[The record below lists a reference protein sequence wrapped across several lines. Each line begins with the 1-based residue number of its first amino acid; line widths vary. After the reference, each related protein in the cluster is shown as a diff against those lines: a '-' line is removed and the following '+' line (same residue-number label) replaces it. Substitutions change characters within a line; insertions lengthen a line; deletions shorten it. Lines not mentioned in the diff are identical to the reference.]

1 MLKKAIINFK
11 DNYGNLQAKPY
22 HYWTDLEDLKH
33 GDMVVVQVRDTVAVA
48 HFTRYTTMENFE
60 ASRWVVQKVIDNQTM
75 EDRIKAARE
84 EQLNI
89 ERAEELRNEL
99 ENRMIEAKRLSEY
112 EKVLSGEDDKELI
125 DEYKKLIGA

>member
-1 MLKKAIINFK
+1 
-11 DNYGNLQAKPY
+11 
-22 HYWTDLEDLKH
+22 
-33 GDMVVVQVRDTVAVA
+33 
-48 HFTRYTTMENFE
+48 MENFE